1 MIMEIKNNYVGS
13 TIDSTTRS
21 SARHN
26 AEKNEKDTS
35 AATVAK
41 SEVPT
46 ANSAYLYEP
55 SKATEQRSEATY
67 KPNMQTVE
75 AMKKEAE
82 ERTKAFREMIEK
94 LIIQQSGKA
103 SRAEWKASA
112 ESEQDLLLNI
122 DDATRAA
129 AAEAIGEDGYYGI
142 EKTAERILDF
152 AKAISGGD
160 PAKIE
165 MLRGAVEKG
174 FGAATKSFGKELP
187 DISQK
192 TYEKVM
198 KGFDDW
204 ANEHKTGGAE

>member
-1 MIMEIKNNYVGS
+1 MEINNYY
-13 TIDSTTRS
+13 
-21 SARHN
+21 
-26 AEKNEKDTS
+26 
-35 AATVAK
+35 
-41 SEVPT
+41 
-46 ANSAYLYEP
+46 ANSATNQTAQRVVKNETQAEIQTTVTSQTGEKPDINPAYAYEP
-55 SKATEQRSEATY
+55 SKANEQRSESTY

-82 ERTKAFREMIEK
+82 EKTKAFRDMIEK

-103 SRAEWKASA
+103 SIAEWRASA
-112 ESEQDLLLNI
+112 ESEKDFFLNI
-122 DDATRAA
+122 DDATR
-129 AAEAIGEDGYYGI
+129 AAEAIGEDGYYGV

-165 MLRGAVEKG
+165 KLRGAVEKG
-174 FGAATKSFGKELP
+174 FGAAAKAFGKELP

-204 ANEHKTGGAE
+204 ANENKSITE